1 MLKNRKYSVFSL
13 YFCKRITNLSTKD
26 MILQFK
32 VKNFLSIREEQT
44 LDFTASADKTYED
57 YAVVKIKGVRISKLG
72 VVYGPNASGKSNILK
87 ALAWFIFYLVASRTK
102 KPGTGTGLTPFMMD
116 EDSRNQNSSFEL
128 IFYIGDVR
136 YEYSVVLNSQ
146 KIYKEELYF
155 YPNNRRALFYERTWN
170 EDKSN
175 SSISFGPLLKL
186 SATQKLFIE
195 SNCISNATVL
205 TTYKNANVEK
215 MLNLTR
221 SSIILKVSSC
231 LYSARMIILDS
242 WLTMWL
248 DWMPT
253 ARSSSAKCLKR
264 LISIYPISTSRKKKV
279 KFLRK
284 QWRSSERLPKYYA
297 FQSHKTRAYQLKS
310 CSLPTRHLSIQE
322 ACLIWW
328 NRKEQTE
335 CMVCRHCYLHLSRNN
350 QTLLC
355 DELENSLHY
364 DLFTHIIK
372 TFLVNSDRA
381 QLIFSTHS
389 LMLLDEDFIRRD
401 MVYFA
406 SKNESGAT
414 EIYRAKDFGLHK
426 EGVNP
431 QCLQSRQIGC
441 KATIGQYLH

>member
-1 MLKNRKYSVFSL
+1 
-13 YFCKRITNLSTKD
+13 

-87 ALAWFIFYLVASRTK
+87 ALAWFIFYLVASRSK

-136 YEYSVVLNSQ
+136 YEYSVELNSQ

-195 SNCISNATVL
+195 SNCVSNATVL
-205 TTYKNANVEK
+205 ATYKNANVEK
-215 MLNLTR
+215 NVELDKVFNYFESEFLPLLDKNDNLGQLANDVVRLDADSKKFICEMLEKADFN
-221 SSIILKVSSC
+221 
-231 LYSARMIILDS
+231 
-242 WLTMWL
+242 
-248 DWMPT
+248 
-253 ARSSSAKCLKR
+253 
-264 LISIYPISTSRKKKV
+264 ISDIYIKEEKDEKKL
-279 KFLRK
+279 F
-284 QWRSSERLPKYYA
+284 
-297 FQSHKTRAYQLKS
+297 FTHKTPFYTG
-310 CSLPTRHLSIQE
+310 SLSNVVESEGTNRMYGLS
-322 ACLIWW
+322 ALLFTLI
-328 NRKEQTE
+328 
-335 CMVCRHCYLHLSRNN
+335 RNN

-406 SKNESGAT
+406 NKNESGAT

-426 EGVNP
+426 EVSILNAYRAGKLGAKP
-431 QCLQSRQIGC
+431 QLGSIF
-441 KATIGQYLH
+441 IDE

>member
-1 MLKNRKYSVFSL
+1 
-13 YFCKRITNLSTKD
+13 

-44 LDFTASADKTYED
+44 LDFTASADKTYDD

-87 ALAWFIFYLVASRTK
+87 ALAWFIFNLVASRSK

-116 EDSRNQNSSFEL
+116 ENSRNQNSSFEL

-136 YEYSVVLNSQ
+136 YEYSVTLNSQ
-146 KIYKEELYF
+146 KIYKEEFYF
-155 YPNNRRALFYERTWN
+155 YPNSRRALFYERTWN
-170 EDKSN
+170 EEKSN
-175 SSISFGPLLKL
+175 SSVAFGPLLKL
-186 SATQKLFIE
+186 SAMQKLFVE

-205 TTYKNANVEK
+205 ATYRNSNVEK
-215 MLNLTR
+215 NVELDRVLSYFESEFIPLLDKSDNLSQLANDVMRLDADSKKFICEMLEKADFNISDIYIKEEKGEVSDEAMEKFR
-221 SSIILKVSSC
+221 KIAKILRIPEPQDKSVATEE
-231 LYSARMIILDS
+231 LFF
-242 WLTMWL
+242 T
-248 DWMPT
+248 
-253 ARSSSAKCLKR
+253 
-264 LISIYPISTSRKKKV
+264 
-279 KFLRK
+279 
-284 QWRSSERLPKYYA
+284 
-297 FQSHKTRAYQLKS
+297 HKTPFYTG
-310 CSLPTRHLSIQE
+310 SLSNIVESEGTNRMYGLSALLFTMI
-322 ACLIWW
+322 
-328 NRKEQTE
+328 
-335 CMVCRHCYLHLSRNN
+335 RNN

-406 SKNESGAT
+406 NKNESGAT

-426 EGVNP
+426 EVSILNAYRAGKLGAKP
-431 QCLQSRQIGC
+431 QLGSIF
-441 KATIGQYLH
+441 IDE

>member
-1 MLKNRKYSVFSL
+1 
-13 YFCKRITNLSTKD
+13 

-44 LDFTASADKTYED
+44 LDFTASADKTFED
-57 YAVVKIKGVRISKLG
+57 YAIVKIKGVRISKLG
-72 VVYGPNASGKSNILK
+72 VIYGPNASGKSNILK
-87 ALAWFIFYLVASRTK
+87 ALAWFIFSLVASRSK
-102 KPGTGTGLTPFMMD
+102 MPGTGTGLTPFMMD

-128 IFYIGDVR
+128 IFYIGVVR

-146 KIYKEELYF
+146 KIYKEEFYF

-170 EDKSN
+170 EEKSN

-186 SATQKLFIE
+186 SATQRLFIE

-205 TTYKNANVEK
+205 ATYKNSNVEK
-215 MLNLTR
+215 NVELDKVFNYFVGEFLPLLDKNDNLSQLANDVVGVDAESKKFICEMLEKADFN
-221 SSIILKVSSC
+221 
-231 LYSARMIILDS
+231 
-242 WLTMWL
+242 
-248 DWMPT
+248 
-253 ARSSSAKCLKR
+253 
-264 LISIYPISTSRKKKV
+264 ISDLFIKEKKGEKEL
-279 KFLRK
+279 F
-284 QWRSSERLPKYYA
+284 
-297 FQSHKTRAYQLKS
+297 FTHKTPFYTG
-310 CSLPTRHLSIQE
+310 SLSNMVESEGTNRMYGLS
-322 ACLIWW
+322 ALLFTLI
-328 NRKEQTE
+328 
-335 CMVCRHCYLHLSRNN
+335 RNN

-406 SKNESGAT
+406 NKNESGAT

-426 EGVNP
+426 EVSILNAYRAGKLGAKP
-431 QCLQSRQIGC
+431 QLGSIFVDE
-441 KATIGQYLH
+441 

>member
-1 MLKNRKYSVFSL
+1 M
-13 YFCKRITNLSTKD
+13 
-26 MILQFK
+26 
-32 VKNFLSIREEQT
+32 
-44 LDFTASADKTYED
+44 
-57 YAVVKIKGVRISKLG
+57 
-72 VVYGPNASGKSNILK
+72 
-87 ALAWFIFYLVASRTK
+87 
-102 KPGTGTGLTPFMMD
+102 
-116 EDSRNQNSSFEL
+116 

-136 YEYSVVLNSQ
+136 YEYSVVLNNQ

-186 SATQKLFIE
+186 SAIQKLFIE

-215 MLNLTR
+215 NVELDKVFNYFESEFMPLLSKNDNLGQLANDVVR
-221 SSIILKVSSC
+221 LDADSKKFICEMFEKADFNISDIYIKEEKGEVSEEAMEKFRKIAKILH
-231 LYSARMIILDS
+231 
-242 WLTMWL
+242 
-248 DWMPT
+248 
-253 ARSSSAKCLKR
+253 
-264 LISIYPISTSRKKKV
+264 ISEPQDKSISTEEL
-279 KFLRK
+279 F
-284 QWRSSERLPKYYA
+284 
-297 FQSHKTRAYQLKS
+297 FTHKTPFYTG
-310 CSLPTRHLSIQE
+310 SLSNMVESEGTNRMYGLS
-322 ACLIWW
+322 ALLFTLI
-328 NRKEQTE
+328 K
-335 CMVCRHCYLHLSRNN
+335 NN

-426 EGVNP
+426 EVSILNAYRAGKLGAKP
-431 QCLQSRQIGC
+431 QLGSIF
-441 KATIGQYLH
+441 IDE